1 MRASSASLLFSC
13 VRTSH
18 QVFTS
23 RRWEGRNAK
32 WLLCVSSGGL
42 LASFYCPCHQT
53 SSERG
58 GLEIPLSVCCLIL
71 APDAPVHA
79 HTHTQSV
86 SFSFVGIQCA
96 SSRPRL
102 VEAVGSSLPPHFHNL
117 LSRDRRKE
125 GGKEGAG
132 QRGDSLLSLSSCF
145 FSVPVHENVIACRTT
160 GAKLDWLHDSLHY
173 FLCVC
178 VCKVY

>member
-13 VRTSH
+13 FRTSH

-58 GLEIPLSVCCLIL
+58 GREICLGVCCLIL
-71 APDAPVHA
+71 APDAPVHT
-79 HTHTQSV
+79 HTHTLAQSV

-125 GGKEGAG
+125 GGREEGREG
-132 QRGDSLLSLSSCF
+132 GSRPERRLSPLSVLLF
-145 FSVPVHENVIACRTT
+145 FFC
-160 GAKLDWLHDSLHY
+160 
-173 FLCVC
+173 LCP
-178 VCKVY
+178 

>member
-58 GLEIPLSVCCLIL
+58 GLAIPLSVCCLIL

-79 HTHTQSV
+79 HTHTHLHRVSLFHLLVSSV
-86 SFSFVGIQCA
+86 
-96 SSRPRL
+96 RRL
-102 VEAVGSSLPPHFHNL
+102 GLAWWKLWGHRFLLIFIIFCPETEGRREGRREQAREETLSSLCPPVFF
-117 LSRDRRKE
+117 
-125 GGKEGAG
+125 
-132 QRGDSLLSLSSCF
+132 LSLSM
-145 FSVPVHENVIACRTT
+145 
-160 GAKLDWLHDSLHY
+160 KM
-173 FLCVC
+173 
-178 VCKVY
+178 